1 MIRLLF
7 ILFFLPAYTLGNS
20 TSDSEIELL
29 KMANAYVAENIVH
42 LEIIAKELKSQP
54 LKITEIPYTKPD
66 IRYTDDGI
74 FKEYTNPPVAL
85 VKVFQETNI
94 FSIMRSQKD
103 DTPTNDYLRIHMGT
117 IDIQDEKIGAE
128 LIYKISSTPKLGC
141 TKSTMEYYKHHC
153 IIHLNNQWYLNYSV
167 RSK

>member
-54 LKITEIPYTKPD
+54 LKITEISYTKPD

-74 FKEYTNPPVAL
+74 FKEYTN
-85 VKVFQETNI
+85 
-94 FSIMRSQKD
+94 
-103 DTPTNDYLRIHMGT
+103 
-117 IDIQDEKIGAE
+117 
-128 LIYKISSTPKLGC
+128 
-141 TKSTMEYYKHHC
+141 
-153 IIHLNNQWYLNYSV
+153 
-167 RSK
+167 